1 MLLTK
6 LFFIFLSILSV
17 VGFGQDVGDKLI
29 IKKSY
34 FSYLDYV
41 FDHDSSFFFF
51 GQTNSSY
58 HGSLSGTANTDITIL
73 RTNYVGDILND
84 ITIYNH
90 GSDQID
96 NVKLGKDGFFYIA
109 VSNYQTDILN
119 DNFVRIIKTDGISL
133 HWETRIETFC
143 KDMFILNDAILIIGN
158 AKEINERG
166 GYSILTN
173 SLDFFVLDFK
183 GNIRTQKKITCLT
196 SIIDEVGR
204 LGQMK
209 FFLSKTNEKKIGI
222 IASIELSN
230 SQSSKF
236 CPARTIQST
245 STTFYIKDLLFF
257 IDSSFNLIQDF
268 KCFESNADEFS
279 ITYNENSDIISS
291 LGSIKELDEN
301 KIDYRNP
308 FRITFQMFNFAFV
321 KSINDLNGKSINTYI
336 FPHSYD
342 TVWGFIESNDTIG
355 FLIVR
360 NRNAS
365 LTKHLIGLKTSNKSI
380 NEFIRFSISEERS
393 ELSIC
398 STILKDGFIYIFG
411 LQNNDQNYSSNLY
424 DVVFQKVKIIN
435 DL

>member
-1 MLLTK
+1 MTG
-6 LFFIFLSILSV
+6 V
-17 VGFGQDVGDKLI
+17 
-29 IKKSY
+29 
-34 FSYLDYV
+34 
-41 FDHDSSFFFF
+41 
-51 GQTNSSY
+51 QTCALPIY
-58 HGSLSGTANTDITIL
+58 TDITIL

-173 SLDFFVLDFK
+173 SLDFFVLDLK

-245 STTFYIKDLLFF
+245 NTTFYIKDLLFF

-279 ITYNENSDIISS
+279 ITYNENSDII
-291 LGSIKELDEN
+291 
-301 KIDYRNP
+301 
-308 FRITFQMFNFAFV
+308 
-321 KSINDLNGKSINTYI
+321 
-336 FPHSYD
+336 
-342 TVWGFIESNDTIG
+342 
-355 FLIVR
+355 
-360 NRNAS
+360 
-365 LTKHLIGLKTSNKSI
+365 TS
-380 NEFIRFSISEERS
+380 
-393 ELSIC
+393 
-398 STILKDGFIYIFG
+398 
-411 LQNNDQNYSSNLY
+411 
-424 DVVFQKVKIIN
+424 
-435 DL
+435 